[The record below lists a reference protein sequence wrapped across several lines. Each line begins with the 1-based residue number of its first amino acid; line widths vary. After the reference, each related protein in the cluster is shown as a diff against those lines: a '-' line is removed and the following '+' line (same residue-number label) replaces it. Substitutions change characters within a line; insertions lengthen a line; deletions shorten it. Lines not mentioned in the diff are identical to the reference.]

1 MGRPRKPIEL
11 QSQKLSKEEKEIRLK
26 AELSLVGDR
35 DRLLIVPPDL
45 NEDEGLIYE
54 RLITEMIHIKA
65 LQNSDQLIFKVL
77 AQTEYKIYL
86 CELEIKKRGLF
97 VEEKDRYGNEKVVP
111 NPALK
116 VQKDLLSILKSYF
129 SEIGLSAT
137 SRMKLSEIKE
147 EAESNDELN
156 KILQGL
162 RN

>member
-1 MGRPRKPIEL
+1 MGQCKPIEL
-11 QSQKLSKEEKEIRLK
+11 CTGAYTKEYKEARLK
-26 AELSLVGDR
+26 AELSLIGER
-35 DRLLIVPPDL
+35 DRLLIVPIDL
-45 NEDEGLIYE
+45 NEYEGLIYE
-54 RLITEMIHIKA
+54 RLIAEMIHIKA

-156 KILQGL
+156 EILQGL